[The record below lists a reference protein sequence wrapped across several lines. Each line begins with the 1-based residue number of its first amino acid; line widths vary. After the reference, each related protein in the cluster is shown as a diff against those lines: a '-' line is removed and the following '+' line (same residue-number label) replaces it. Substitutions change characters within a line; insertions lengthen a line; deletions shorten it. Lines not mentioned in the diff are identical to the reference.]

1 MTTTVE
7 KSQRLARWLRHRPDA
22 IGLALD
28 RHGWADVA
36 DLLTKV
42 AAAGMPITA
51 AELAQLV
58 ADNDKQRFAF
68 NDDQTRIRA
77 VQGHSSPVDL
87 QLPVK
92 IPRPVLYH
100 STVARFLSSIRK
112 QGLLPGS
119 PARGAPVGNQGSGRS
134 GGRAPGQAG
143 RASG

>member
-36 DLLTKV
+36 DLLTKA

-77 VQGHSSPVDL
+77 VQRHPHSRGLATAGQDTAARA
-87 QLPVK
+87 LPQYS
-92 IPRPVLYH
+92 RPVSFLYPQARL
-100 STVARFLSSIRK
+100 VAGFPGTRCTCRQPRK
-112 QGLLPGS
+112 RPKRW
-119 PARGAPVGNQGSGRS
+119 ARAGASRS
-134 GGRAPGQAG
+134 C
-143 RASG
+143 